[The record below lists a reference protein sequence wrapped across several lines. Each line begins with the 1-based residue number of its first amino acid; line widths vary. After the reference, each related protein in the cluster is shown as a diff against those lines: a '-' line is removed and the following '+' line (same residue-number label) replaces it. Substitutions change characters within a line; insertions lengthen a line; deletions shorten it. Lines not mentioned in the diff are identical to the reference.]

1 MLRSTPVR
9 LPPAQ
14 RPAPGGRRRNP
25 GEPAERSRMRLLLLR
40 SAVSRPVNEVAPLGV
55 DTRFRGSF
63 SQQDRARLW
72 CPTWPSPSAAGSGPP
87 FSLLDVG
94 RITNLSGSFGFPSLK
109 QT

>member
-25 GEPAERSRMRLLLLR
+25 WEPAERSRMRLLLLR

-63 SQQDRARLW
+63 SSKIEHASGARH
-72 CPTWPSPSAAGSGPP
+72 GRPP
-87 FSLLDVG
+87 PRRVRDLP
-94 RITNLSGSFGFPSLK
+94 FPFLMLGE
-109 QT
+109 